1 MKWAWRQLLLILS
14 RGLLGSL
21 TAFQFL
27 ASYDIDSKYLLTG
40 TTIILDGSSRRWL
53 VSTINLSTFITVP
66 DLHMLI
72 NGHPR
77 NWRDW
82 GSIPGLGRSLGERK
96 GYPLQYSGRE
106 KSVDRVVHGVA
117 KSWTRWATLPFTFTS
132 VRSYLTCKIYLWSV
146 PDLLFCGILVS
157 VGVF

>member
-1 MKWAWRQLLLILS
+1 MILS

-21 TAFQFL
+21 TVFQFL

-96 GYPLQYSGRE
+96 GYPLQYSGLE
-106 KSVDRVVHGVA
+106 NSLDYTVHGVQ
-117 KSWTRWATLPFTFTS
+117 R
-132 VRSYLTCKIYLWSV
+132 
-146 PDLLFCGILVS
+146 
-157 VGVF
+157 VGHG